1 MYSVGLISK
10 VHTGSKSFGFFSLVF
25 SKAGKNFS
33 PLEFYSAAG
42 KEFNSY
48 GGDN

>member
-1 MYSVGLISK
+1 
-10 VHTGSKSFGFFSLVF
+10 VF

-33 PLEFYSAAG
+33 PLEFFSAAG

-48 GGDN
+48 GGINGARNN